1 MKYYFCLF
9 LASTCCLASCSPSMK
24 PLTPSSW
31 SVSENIS
38 TWSVSENLPREKI
51 TFKGTLNGTSWEG
64 KSIFNPPPYY
74 KYGSR
79 MMMSPDRPI
88 FKMGFQSMSDTS
100 TLSFDLLGELKVG
113 KYTGSNLDINV
124 SNEKG
129 TTRHAP
135 DDTLSDAVVEI
146 TSYTENG
153 NSGVV
158 SGKIS
163 GTIRSAWKDP
173 ITIEWTWIE
182 AKIDIWGEEAK

>member
-1 MKYYFCLF
+1 
-9 LASTCCLASCSPSMK
+9 
-24 PLTPSSW
+24 
-31 SVSENIS
+31 
-38 TWSVSENLPREKI
+38 
-51 TFKGTLNGTSWEG
+51 
-64 KSIFNPPPYY
+64 
-74 KYGSR
+74 

-88 FKMGFQSMSDTS
+88 FKMGFQSMGDTS

-146 TSYTENG
+146 TSYTEKG

-163 GTIRSAWKDP
+163 GTIRSA
-173 ITIEWTWIE
+173 
-182 AKIDIWGEEAK
+182 